1 MPRVGVAPRV
11 MSANDD
17 NDPIE
22 ELTRMFEDGPL
33 SGLLDDTDVSPEE
46 FVQDLIDAADETN
59 TALEDL
65 FIEFN
70 ESSPVPG
77 SDILA
82 EIGEEAQ
89 QSRKEVLD
97 MLRDA
102 AEDAG
107 GDRN

>member
-1 MPRVGVAPRV
+1 
-11 MSANDD
+11 MSASDD
-17 NDPIE
+17 DDPME
-22 ELTRMFEDGPL
+22 ELTRMFEDGPF
-33 SGLLDDTDVSPEE
+33 SGLLEDTDISPEE

-70 ESSPVPG
+70 ESSPFPG

>member
-1 MPRVGVAPRV
+1 
-11 MSANDD
+11 MSASDD
-17 NDPIE
+17 DPME
-22 ELTRMFEDGPL
+22 ELTRLFEDGPL

-70 ESSPVPG
+70 ESSPFPG

-89 QSRKEVLD
+89 QSRKELLG

>member
-1 MPRVGVAPRV
+1 
-11 MSANDD
+11 MSQSDD

-22 ELTRMFEDGPL
+22 ELTQMFEDGPL
-33 SGLLDDTDVSPEE
+33 SGLLDDTDIDPEE

-59 TALEDL
+59 TAIEDL
-65 FIEFN
+65 FIEAN
-70 ESSPVPG
+70 ESSPFPG

-82 EIGEEAQ
+82 ELGEEAQ

-107 GDRN
+107 GSSQG

>member
-1 MPRVGVAPRV
+1 
-11 MSANDD
+11 MSASDD

-22 ELTRMFEDGPL
+22 ELTQMFEDGPFAD
-33 SGLLDDTDVSPEE
+33 LLEDTDVNPED

-70 ESSPVPG
+70 ESSPFPG

-82 EIGEEAQ
+82 EIGEETQ
-89 QSRKEVLD
+89 QTRKELLD

-107 GDRN
+107 DRGRN

>member
-1 MPRVGVAPRV
+1 
-11 MSANDD
+11 MSD
-17 NDPIE
+17 NSGDASDALE
-22 ELTRMFEDGPL
+22 ELL
-33 SGLLDDTDVSPEE
+33 SNGPEE
-46 FVQDLIDAADETN
+46 FQNLLEDLTSGDADPQEIVDQIVDALDETN

-65 FIEFN
+65 FIEVN
-70 ESSPVPG
+70 ESSPFPG

-82 EIGEEAQ
+82 ELGEEAQ

-107 GDRN
+107 GSRRD

>member
-1 MPRVGVAPRV
+1 
-11 MSANDD
+11 MSTNRDD
-17 NDPIE
+17 DPVD
-22 ELTRMFEDGPL
+22 ELQRMFEDGPF
-33 SGLLDDTDVSPEE
+33 SDVLDGTDVDPEE

-65 FIEFN
+65 FIELN
-70 ESSPVPG
+70 ESSPFPG

-82 EIGEEAQ
+82 ELGEETQ
-89 QSRKEVLD
+89 QTRKDLLD

-107 GDRN
+107 DRTGRRRD